1 MKKSSMCFV
10 VAVLAA
16 GLTGCK
22 SRMKEDTH
30 SFKLSRPV
38 GKQQTQDIPMRT
50 KETKDLIALNNE
62 VNECLVGDWPEK
74 AAPISI
80 EEHKT
85 PVRDVLRKFAR
96 ISRLNFV
103 VADEVKGEISGLVKA
118 VPWTQALRAVLQAK
132 NLVAVKEGNVVRVL
146 SRDEWDR
153 EMQ

>member
-22 SRMKEDTH
+22 SYIKKDTDP
-30 SFKLSRPV
+30 FKISPPV
-38 GKQQTQDIPMRT
+38 GEQQTQDTPMRE
-50 KETKDLIALNNE
+50 KETKDSIVLTDE

-85 PVRDVLRKFAR
+85 PIRDVLQNIAR

-103 VADEVKGEISGLVKA
+103 VADEVKGEISGLVNA

-132 NLVAVKEGNVVRVL
+132 NLVAVREGNVVRVL
-146 SRDEWDR
+146 TRDDWDR
-153 EMQ
+153 EME